1 MGNNLRREP
10 MALVA
15 DGFAHAA
22 ALTPQAPDQR
32 LPWHRRWLTTNRRL
46 AKDYERLVETGKMLL
61 YLAMSRIL
69 LRRLTRK
76 ER

>member
-1 MGNNLRREP
+1 
-10 MALVA
+10 
-15 DGFAHAA
+15 
-22 ALTPQAPDQR
+22 
-32 LPWHRRWLTTNRRL
+32 
-46 AKDYERLVETGKMLL
+46 LVETSEMLL

>member
-1 MGNNLRREP
+1 MCSRDSRRGQIWTPIPRLRGST
-10 MALVA
+10 L
-15 DGFAHAA
+15 HAE
-22 ALTPQAPDQR
+22 TQ
-32 LPWHRRWLTTNRRL
+32 
-46 AKDYERLVETGKMLL
+46 AKDYERLVETSEMLL